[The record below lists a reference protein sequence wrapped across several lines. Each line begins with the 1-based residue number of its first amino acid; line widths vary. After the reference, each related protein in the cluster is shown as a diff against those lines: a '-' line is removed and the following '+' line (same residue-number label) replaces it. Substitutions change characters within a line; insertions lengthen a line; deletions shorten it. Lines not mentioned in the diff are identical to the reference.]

1 MNNIPFPQAD
11 DLDKVILFVNKIF
24 QGNTRTEIMI
34 TLSITSRQIDYY
46 GNAAVFLNLLER
58 EKKQFFINSQGILF
72 CESNKISQKN
82 KMISIL
88 SKHQIFSKFIKD
100 EDNIYIILKDE
111 YLATFSDAT
120 IKRRAQTIYSWVK
133 WFKKHNI

>member
-133 WFKKHNI
+133 WFKKDNI